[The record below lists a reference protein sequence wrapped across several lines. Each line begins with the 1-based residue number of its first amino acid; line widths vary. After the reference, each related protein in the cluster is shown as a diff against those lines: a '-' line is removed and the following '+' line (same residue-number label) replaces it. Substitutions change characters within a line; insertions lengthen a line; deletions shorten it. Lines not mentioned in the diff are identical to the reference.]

1 MKKII
6 KNNVNIKYLWWI
18 ESNNKNS
25 LDFVSLTWSSTL
37 VDINWFL
44 GLIDYWM
51 FQWWKNDE
59 KYNQEPFELA
69 EKLDFVV
76 LTHAHLDH
84 CWRLPFL
91 VKSWFS
97 WPIYTTRL
105 TWLQTKEMLF
115 DYVRIM
121 KAEIDKSKNLN
132 KKVSKKFKQCEFLV
146 RAYESLNSNKLSR
159 EDREKIEKKLY
170 RKFPEIDSNELN
182 LAYLEAKDYLSKNKE
197 SDYLRKVD
205 DLLFD
210 ESDVERTFSLFKF
223 VDNWEEI
230 TIKENISFFTSEV
243 SIEKLFSL
251 WVDKNEEKVYLSVE
265 IFNKIVEEIGQRIE
279 NTKKA
284 LKENLEIS
292 KRNDKIKSDY
302 LSLSNENIDLEDLL
316 EDYYEIPYS
325 IEQLKNLKNNLS
337 PKVDFKD
344 ELDSPLI
351 KAIKLRFF
359 SAWHI
364 EWSSQVLLQI
374 VTETAKRVLWVL
386 NKEIPWFKRKT
397 EKTTNL
403 LFSWDLWRISDPNLP
418 WIPAKIPFKLDYA
431 QVESTY
437 AWRNHEKREEMEK
450 IFFEELENANWK
462 VLIPAFS
469 IQRTQEV
476 LLMILNEMKKRASD
490 LKEYKERKKELKKLK
505 ETLLE
510 TVIDS
515 KKAINI
521 SKAIEILQK
530 EILWLKKSVIFQNII
545 VDSPLSKVIT
555 NIYRNDKNIN
565 EKYKLLDPAEQ
576 IRVFWRQVIHF
587 LEWKKDQ
594 EKIYS
599 ENKKN
604 SKEIIVSAAWMCEW
618 WSILFHL
625 QNILEDKD
633 AKIVFV
639 WYCPEST
646 NWGKIKAR
654 KEIFIEWKK
663 FQVLCELADLKGFS
677 AHIDWNELLEYLWN
691 LDFAFWAKL
700 ALNHGWEAR
709 EDFAEQINLTL
720 DKIHSK
726 VNILVPDLFD
736 EVSINIKK

>member
-1 MKKII
+1 M
-6 KNNVNIKYLWWI
+6 KNNVIIKYFGGI
-18 ESNNKNS
+18 ESDNKKSPN
-25 LDFVSLTWSSTL
+25 FVSLTGSSTL
-37 VDINWFL
+37 VDINGFL
-44 GLIDYWM
+44 GLIDYGM
-51 FQWWKNDE
+51 FQGGKNDE

-84 CWRLPFL
+84 CGRLPFL
-91 VKSWFS
+91 VKSGFS
-97 WPIYTTRL
+97 GPIYTTRL
-105 TWLQTKEMLF
+105 TGLQTKEMLF

-223 VDNWEEI
+223 VDNGEEI
-230 TIKENISFFTSEV
+230 TVKENISFFTSEV

-251 WVDKNEEKVYLSVE
+251 GVDKNEEKVYLSVE

-292 KRNDKIKSDY
+292 KRNDKIKSEY
-302 LSLSNENIDLEDLL
+302 LSNENIDLEDSL

-359 SAWHI
+359 SAGHI
-364 EWSSQVLLQI
+364 EGSSQVLLQI
-374 VTETAKRVLWVL
+374 VTETAKRVLGVL
-386 NKEIPWFKRKT
+386 NKEIPGFKRKT

-403 LFSWDLWRISDPNLP
+403 LFSGDLGRISDPNLP
-418 WIPAKIPFKLDYA
+418 GIPAKIPFKLDYA

-437 AWRNHEKREEMEK
+437 AGRNHEKREEMEK
-450 IFFEELENANWK
+450 VFFEELENANGK

-476 LLMILNEMKKRASD
+476 LLMILNEMKKRISD

-530 EILWLKKSVIFQNII
+530 EILGLKKSVIFQNII

-576 IRVFWRQVIHF
+576 IRVFGRQVIHF
-587 LEWKKDQ
+587 LEGKKDQ
-594 EKIYS
+594 EKIYI

-604 SKEIIVSAAWMCEW
+604 SKEIIVSAAGMCEGG
-618 WSILFHL
+618 SILFHL

-639 WYCPEST
+639 GYCPEST
-646 NWGKIKAR
+646 NGGKIKAR
-654 KEIFIEWKK
+654 KEIFIEGKK

-677 AHIDWNELLEYLWN
+677 AHIDGNELLEYLGN
-691 LDFAFWAKL
+691 LDFAFGAKL
-700 ALNHGWEAR
+700 ALNHGGEAR
-709 EDFAEQINLTL
+709 KDFAEQILTL

>member
-1 MKKII
+1 MI
-6 KNNVNIKYLWWI
+6 
-18 ESNNKNS
+18 
-25 LDFVSLTWSSTL
+25 
-37 VDINWFL
+37 
-44 GLIDYWM
+44 
-51 FQWWKNDE
+51 Q
-59 KYNQEPFELA
+59 
-69 EKLDFVV
+69 
-76 LTHAHLDH
+76 
-84 CWRLPFL
+84 
-91 VKSWFS
+91 
-97 WPIYTTRL
+97 
-105 TWLQTKEMLF
+105 
-115 DYVRIM
+115 
-121 KAEIDKSKNLN
+121 
-132 KKVSKKFKQCEFLV
+132 
-146 RAYESLNSNKLSR
+146 
-159 EDREKIEKKLY
+159 
-170 RKFPEIDSNELN
+170 NELN

-197 SDYLRKVD
+197 SNYLRKVD

-292 KRNDKIKSDY
+292 KRNDKIKSEY

-476 LLMILNEMKKRASD
+476 LLMILNEMKKRVSD
-490 LKEYKERKKELKKLK
+490 LEEYKERKKELKKLK

-709 EDFAEQINLTL
+709 KDFAEQILTL

>member
-1 MKKII
+1 M
-6 KNNVNIKYLWWI
+6 
-18 ESNNKNS
+18 
-25 LDFVSLTWSSTL
+25 
-37 VDINWFL
+37 
-44 GLIDYWM
+44 
-51 FQWWKNDE
+51 
-59 KYNQEPFELA
+59 
-69 EKLDFVV
+69 
-76 LTHAHLDH
+76 
-84 CWRLPFL
+84 
-91 VKSWFS
+91 
-97 WPIYTTRL
+97 
-105 TWLQTKEMLF
+105 
-115 DYVRIM
+115 
-121 KAEIDKSKNLN
+121 
-132 KKVSKKFKQCEFLV
+132 
-146 RAYESLNSNKLSR
+146 
-159 EDREKIEKKLY
+159 
-170 RKFPEIDSNELN
+170 
-182 LAYLEAKDYLSKNKE
+182 
-197 SDYLRKVD
+197 RKVD

-230 TIKENISFFTSEV
+230 TVKENISFFTSEV

-292 KRNDKIKSDY
+292 KRNDKIKSEY

-476 LLMILNEMKKRASD
+476 LLMILNEMKKRVSD
-490 LKEYKERKKELKKLK
+490 LEEYKERKKELKKLK

-709 EDFAEQINLTL
+709 RDFAEQINLTL

-726 VNILVPDLFD
+726 VNILIPDLFD

>member
-1 MKKII
+1 M
-6 KNNVNIKYLWWI
+6 KNNVIIKYFWWI
-18 ESNNKNS
+18 ESNNKKS

-37 VDINWFL
+37 VDIDWFL

-91 VKSWFS
+91 VKNWFS

-292 KRNDKIKSDY
+292 KRNDKIKSEY
-302 LSLSNENIDLEDLL
+302 LSNENIDLEDSL

-337 PKVDFKD
+337 LKTDFKD

-450 IFFEELENANWK
+450 VFFEELENANWK

-469 IQRTQEV
+469 IQRTQEI
-476 LLMILNEMKKRASD
+476 LLMILNEMKKRVSD

-709 EDFAEQINLTL
+709 KDFAEQILTL

>member
-1 MKKII
+1 M
-6 KNNVNIKYLWWI
+6 KNNVIIKYFWWI
-18 ESNNKNS
+18 ESDNKTSPN
-25 LDFVSLTWSSTL
+25 FVSLTWSSTL
-37 VDINWFL
+37 IDIDWFL

-230 TIKENISFFTSEV
+230 TVKENISFFTSEV

-292 KRNDKIKSDY
+292 KRNDKIKSEY
-302 LSLSNENIDLEDLL
+302 LSNENIDLEDSL

-344 ELDSPLI
+344 ELDSSLI

-418 WIPAKIPFKLDYA
+418 WIPDKIPFKIDYA

-450 IFFEELENANWK
+450 VFFEELENANWK

-476 LLMILNEMKKRASD
+476 LLMILNEMKKRVSD

-594 EKIYS
+594 EKIYN

-709 EDFAEQINLTL
+709 KDFAEQINLTL
-720 DKIHSK
+720 DRIHNK
-726 VNILVPDLFD
+726 VNILIPDLFD
-736 EVSINIKK
+736 EVSINIRK

>member
-1 MKKII
+1 M
-6 KNNVNIKYLWWI
+6 KNNVIIKYFWWI
-18 ESNNKNS
+18 ESDNKKSPN
-25 LDFVSLTWSSTL
+25 FVSLTWSSTL
-37 VDINWFL
+37 VDIDWFL

-197 SDYLRKVD
+197 SNYLRKVD

-292 KRNDKIKSDY
+292 KRNDKIKSEY
-302 LSLSNENIDLEDLL
+302 LSNENIDLEDSL

-450 IFFEELENANWK
+450 VFFEELENANWK

-476 LLMILNEMKKRASD
+476 LLMILNEMKKRISD

-594 EKIYS
+594 EKIYI

-709 EDFAEQINLTL
+709 KDFAEQILTL

>member
-1 MKKII
+1 MI
-6 KNNVNIKYLWWI
+6 
-18 ESNNKNS
+18 
-25 LDFVSLTWSSTL
+25 
-37 VDINWFL
+37 
-44 GLIDYWM
+44 
-51 FQWWKNDE
+51 Q
-59 KYNQEPFELA
+59 
-69 EKLDFVV
+69 
-76 LTHAHLDH
+76 
-84 CWRLPFL
+84 
-91 VKSWFS
+91 
-97 WPIYTTRL
+97 
-105 TWLQTKEMLF
+105 
-115 DYVRIM
+115 
-121 KAEIDKSKNLN
+121 
-132 KKVSKKFKQCEFLV
+132 
-146 RAYESLNSNKLSR
+146 
-159 EDREKIEKKLY
+159 
-170 RKFPEIDSNELN
+170 NELN

-197 SDYLRKVD
+197 SNYLRKVD

-292 KRNDKIKSDY
+292 KRNDKIKSEY

-476 LLMILNEMKKRASD
+476 LLMILNEMKKRVSD
-490 LKEYKERKKELKKLK
+490 LEEYKERKKELKKLK

-691 LDFAFWAKL
+691 YYK
-700 ALNHGWEAR
+700 H
-709 EDFAEQINLTL
+709 
-720 DKIHSK
+720 
-726 VNILVPDLFD
+726 
-736 EVSINIKK
+736 

>member
-1 MKKII
+1 MSKIA
-6 KNNVNIKYLWWI
+6 KIKYLWWI
-18 ESNNKNS
+18 ESNNKKS

-230 TIKENISFFTSEV
+230 TVKENISFFTSEV

-251 WVDKNEEKVYLSVE
+251 WVDKNEKKVYLSVE

-292 KRNDKIKSDY
+292 KRNDKIKSEY
-302 LSLSNENIDLEDLL
+302 LSLSNENIDLEDSL

-469 IQRTQEV
+469 IQRTQEI
-476 LLMILNEMKKRASD
+476 LLMILNEMKKRVSD

-709 EDFAEQINLTL
+709 KDFAEQIKLNL

>member
-1 MKKII
+1 MSKIA
-6 KNNVNIKYLWWI
+6 KIKYLWWI
-18 ESNNKNS
+18 ESDNKTSPN
-25 LDFVSLTWSSTL
+25 FVSLTWSSTL
-37 VDINWFL
+37 IDIDWFL

-69 EKLDFVV
+69 EKLYFVV

-230 TIKENISFFTSEV
+230 TVKENISFFTSEV

-292 KRNDKIKSDY
+292 KRNDKIKSEY
-302 LSLSNENIDLEDLL
+302 LSNENIDLEDLL

-450 IFFEELENANWK
+450 VFFEELENANWK

-476 LLMILNEMKKRASD
+476 LLMILNEMKKRVSD

-700 ALNHGWEAR
+700 VLNHGWEAR
-709 EDFAEQINLTL
+709 KDFAEQINLTL

>member
-1 MKKII
+1 MSKIA
-6 KNNVNIKYLWWI
+6 KIKYLWWI
-18 ESNNKNS
+18 ESDNKKS

-170 RKFPEIDSNELN
+170 RKFPEIDSNDLN

-292 KRNDKIKSDY
+292 KRNDKIKSEY
-302 LSLSNENIDLEDLL
+302 LSNENIDLEDSL

-450 IFFEELENANWK
+450 VFFEELENANWK

-476 LLMILNEMKKRASD
+476 LLMILNEMKKRVSD

-709 EDFAEQINLTL
+709 KDFAEQIKLNL

>member
-1 MKKII
+1 
-6 KNNVNIKYLWWI
+6 
-18 ESNNKNS
+18 
-25 LDFVSLTWSSTL
+25 
-37 VDINWFL
+37 
-44 GLIDYWM
+44 
-51 FQWWKNDE
+51 
-59 KYNQEPFELA
+59 
-69 EKLDFVV
+69 
-76 LTHAHLDH
+76 
-84 CWRLPFL
+84 
-91 VKSWFS
+91 
-97 WPIYTTRL
+97 
-105 TWLQTKEMLF
+105 
-115 DYVRIM
+115 M

-132 KKVSKKFKQCEFLV
+132 KKVSKKFKQCEFLI

-292 KRNDKIKSDY
+292 KRNDKIKSEY
-302 LSLSNENIDLEDLL
+302 LSNENIDLEDSL

-476 LLMILNEMKKRASD
+476 LLMILNEMKKRVSD
-490 LKEYKERKKELKKLK
+490 LEEYKERKKELKKLK

-663 FQVLCELADLKGFS
+663 FQVLCEWADLKGFS

-709 EDFAEQINLTL
+709 KDFAEQILTL

>member
-1 MKKII
+1 M
-6 KNNVNIKYLWWI
+6 KNNVIIKYFWWI
-18 ESNNKNS
+18 ESDNKKSPN
-25 LDFVSLTWSSTL
+25 FVSLTWSSTL
-37 VDINWFL
+37 VDIDWFL

-76 LTHAHLDH
+76 LTHAHIDH

-132 KKVSKKFKQCEFLV
+132 KKVSKKFKQCEFLI

-251 WVDKNEEKVYLSVE
+251 WVDKNQEKVYLSVE

-292 KRNDKIKSDY
+292 KRNDKIKSEY
-302 LSLSNENIDLEDLL
+302 LSNENIDLEDSL
-316 EDYYEIPYS
+316 EDYYDIPYS

-476 LLMILNEMKKRASD
+476 LLMILNEMKKRVSD
-490 LKEYKERKKELKKLK
+490 LEEYKERKKELKKLK

-709 EDFAEQINLTL
+709 KDFAEQILTL

>member
-1 MKKII
+1 M
-6 KNNVNIKYLWWI
+6 
-18 ESNNKNS
+18 
-25 LDFVSLTWSSTL
+25 
-37 VDINWFL
+37 
-44 GLIDYWM
+44 
-51 FQWWKNDE
+51 
-59 KYNQEPFELA
+59 
-69 EKLDFVV
+69 
-76 LTHAHLDH
+76 
-84 CWRLPFL
+84 
-91 VKSWFS
+91 
-97 WPIYTTRL
+97 
-105 TWLQTKEMLF
+105 
-115 DYVRIM
+115 
-121 KAEIDKSKNLN
+121 
-132 KKVSKKFKQCEFLV
+132 
-146 RAYESLNSNKLSR
+146 
-159 EDREKIEKKLY
+159 Y

-230 TIKENISFFTSEV
+230 TVKENISFFTSEV

-292 KRNDKIKSDY
+292 KRNDKIKSEY
-302 LSLSNENIDLEDLL
+302 FSLSNENIDLEDLL

-364 EWSSQVLLQI
+364 EWSSHVLLQI

-437 AWRNHEKREEMEK
+437 SWRNHEKREEMEK

-476 LLMILNEMKKRASD
+476 LLMILNEMKKRVSD
-490 LKEYKERKKELKKLK
+490 LEEYKERKKELKKLK

-709 EDFAEQINLTL
+709 KDFAEQILTL

>member
-1 MKKII
+1 
-6 KNNVNIKYLWWI
+6 
-18 ESNNKNS
+18 
-25 LDFVSLTWSSTL
+25 
-37 VDINWFL
+37 
-44 GLIDYWM
+44 M

-284 LKENLEIS
+284 LKENLKIS
-292 KRNDKIKSDY
+292 ERNNKIKSEY
-302 LSLSNENIDLEDLL
+302 LSNENIDLEDSL

-450 IFFEELENANWK
+450 VFFEELENANWK

-476 LLMILNEMKKRASD
+476 LLMILNEMKKRVSD

-709 EDFAEQINLTL
+709 KDFAEQILTL

>member
-1 MKKII
+1 M

-230 TIKENISFFTSEV
+230 TVKENISFFTSEV

-292 KRNDKIKSDY
+292 KRNDKIKSEY

-337 PKVDFKD
+337 LKTDFKG
-344 ELDSPLI
+344 ELDSPLV
-351 KAIKLRFF
+351 KTIKLRFF
-359 SAWHI
+359 PAWHI

-374 VTETAKRVLWVL
+374 VTETAKKVFWVL
-386 NKEIPWFKRKT
+386 DMKIPWFRRKT

-450 IFFEELENANWK
+450 VFFEELENANWK

-476 LLMILNEMKKRASD
+476 LLMILNEMKKRVSD
-490 LKEYKERKKELKKLK
+490 LEEYKERKKELKKLK

-709 EDFAEQINLTL
+709 KDFAEQILTL

>member
-1 MKKII
+1 M
-6 KNNVNIKYLWWI
+6 KNNVIIKYFWWI
-18 ESNNKNS
+18 ESDNKKSPN
-25 LDFVSLTWSSTL
+25 FVSLTWSSTL

-132 KKVSKKFKQCEFLV
+132 KKVSKKFKQCEFLI

-292 KRNDKIKSDY
+292 KRNDKIKSEY
-302 LSLSNENIDLEDLL
+302 LSNENIDLEDLL

-476 LLMILNEMKKRASD
+476 LLMILNEMKKRVSD
-490 LKEYKERKKELKKLK
+490 LEEYKERKKELKKLK

-709 EDFAEQINLTL
+709 KDFAEQIKLNL

>member
-1 MKKII
+1 M

-230 TIKENISFFTSEV
+230 TVKENISFFTSEV

-292 KRNDKIKSDY
+292 KRNDKIKSKY

-337 PKVDFKD
+337 LKTDFKG
-344 ELDSPLI
+344 ELDSLLV
-351 KAIKLRFF
+351 KTIKLRFF
-359 SAWHI
+359 PAWHI

-374 VTETAKRVLWVL
+374 VTETAKKVFWVL
-386 NKEIPWFKRKT
+386 DMKIPWFRRKT

-450 IFFEELENANWK
+450 VFFEELENANWK

-476 LLMILNEMKKRASD
+476 LLMILNEMKKRVSD

-709 EDFAEQINLTL
+709 RDFAEQINLTL

>member
-1 MKKII
+1 M
-6 KNNVNIKYLWWI
+6 KNNVIIKYFWWI
-18 ESNNKNS
+18 ESNNKKSPN
-25 LDFVSLTWSSTL
+25 FVSLTWSSTL
-37 VDINWFL
+37 IDIDWFL

-292 KRNDKIKSDY
+292 KRNDKIKSEY

-476 LLMILNEMKKRASD
+476 LLMILNEMKKRVSD

-521 SKAIEILQK
+521 SKAIGILQK

-709 EDFAEQINLTL
+709 EDFAEQIKLNL

>member
-1 MKKII
+1 
-6 KNNVNIKYLWWI
+6 
-18 ESNNKNS
+18 
-25 LDFVSLTWSSTL
+25 
-37 VDINWFL
+37 
-44 GLIDYWM
+44 
-51 FQWWKNDE
+51 
-59 KYNQEPFELA
+59 
-69 EKLDFVV
+69 
-76 LTHAHLDH
+76 
-84 CWRLPFL
+84 
-91 VKSWFS
+91 
-97 WPIYTTRL
+97 
-105 TWLQTKEMLF
+105 MLF

-230 TIKENISFFTSEV
+230 TVKENISFFTSEV

-292 KRNDKIKSDY
+292 KRNDKIKSEY

-337 PKVDFKD
+337 LKTDFKG
-344 ELDSPLI
+344 ELDSPLV
-351 KAIKLRFF
+351 KTIKLRFF
-359 SAWHI
+359 PAWHI

-374 VTETAKRVLWVL
+374 VTETAKKVFWVL
-386 NKEIPWFKRKT
+386 DMKIPWFRRKT

-476 LLMILNEMKKRASD
+476 LLMILNEMKKRVSD
-490 LKEYKERKKELKKLK
+490 LEEYKERKKELKKLK

-709 EDFAEQINLTL
+709 KDFAEQILTL

>member
-1 MKKII
+1 M
-6 KNNVNIKYLWWI
+6 KNNVKIKYFWWI
-18 ESNNKNS
+18 ESDNKKSPN
-25 LDFVSLTWSSTL
+25 FVSLTWSSTL
-37 VDINWFL
+37 VDIDWFL

-132 KKVSKKFKQCEFLV
+132 KKVSKKFKQCEFLI

-292 KRNDKIKSDY
+292 KRNDKIKSEY
-302 LSLSNENIDLEDLL
+302 LSNENIDLEDSL

-450 IFFEELENANWK
+450 VFFEELENANWK

-476 LLMILNEMKKRASD
+476 LLMILNEMKKRVSD
-490 LKEYKERKKELKKLK
+490 LKEYEERKKELKKLK

-709 EDFAEQINLTL
+709 KDFAEQILTL

>member
-1 MKKII
+1 M
-6 KNNVNIKYLWWI
+6 KNNVKIKYLWWI
-18 ESNNKNS
+18 ESDNKKS

-146 RAYESLNSNKLSR
+146 RAYESLNSNKFSR

-197 SDYLRKVD
+197 SNYLRKVD

-292 KRNDKIKSDY
+292 KRNDKIKSEY
-302 LSLSNENIDLEDLL
+302 LSLSNENIDLEGLL

-403 LFSWDLWRISDPNLP
+403 LFSWDLWRISEPNLP
-418 WIPAKIPFKLDYA
+418 WIPDKIPFKIDYA

-450 IFFEELENANWK
+450 VFFEELENANWK

-476 LLMILNEMKKRASD
+476 LLMILNEMKKRISD

-594 EKIYS
+594 EKIYI

-654 KEIFIEWKK
+654 KEVFIEWKK

-709 EDFAEQINLTL
+709 KDFAEQILTL

>member
-1 MKKII
+1 M
-6 KNNVNIKYLWWI
+6 KNNVIIKYFWWI
-18 ESNNKNS
+18 ESDNKTSPN
-25 LDFVSLTWSSTL
+25 FVSLTWSSTL
-37 VDINWFL
+37 IDIDWFL

-292 KRNDKIKSDY
+292 KRNDKIKSEY
-302 LSLSNENIDLEDLL
+302 LSNENIDLEDSL

-386 NKEIPWFKRKT
+386 NKEIPWFRRKT

-450 IFFEELENANWK
+450 VFFEELENANWK

-476 LLMILNEMKKRASD
+476 LLMILNEMKKRVSD

-709 EDFAEQINLTL
+709 KDFAEQIKLNL

>member
-1 MKKII
+1 M
-6 KNNVNIKYLWWI
+6 KNNVIIKYFWWI
-18 ESNNKNS
+18 ESNNKKSPN
-25 LDFVSLTWSSTL
+25 FVSLTWSSTL
-37 VDINWFL
+37 IDIDWFL

-132 KKVSKKFKQCEFLV
+132 KKVSKKFKQCEFLI

-292 KRNDKIKSDY
+292 KRNDKIKSEY
-302 LSLSNENIDLEDLL
+302 LSNENIDLEDSL

-450 IFFEELENANWK
+450 VFFEELENANWK

-476 LLMILNEMKKRASD
+476 LLMILNEMKKRVSD
-490 LKEYKERKKELKKLK
+490 LKEYEERKKELKKLK

-709 EDFAEQINLTL
+709 EDFAEQIKLNL

>member
-1 MKKII
+1 M
-6 KNNVNIKYLWWI
+6 
-18 ESNNKNS
+18 
-25 LDFVSLTWSSTL
+25 
-37 VDINWFL
+37 
-44 GLIDYWM
+44 YW
-51 FQWWKNDE
+51 
-59 KYNQEPFELA
+59 
-69 EKLDFVV
+69 
-76 LTHAHLDH
+76 
-84 CWRLPFL
+84 
-91 VKSWFS
+91 
-97 WPIYTTRL
+97 
-105 TWLQTKEMLF
+105 
-115 DYVRIM
+115 
-121 KAEIDKSKNLN
+121 
-132 KKVSKKFKQCEFLV
+132 
-146 RAYESLNSNKLSR
+146 
-159 EDREKIEKKLY
+159 
-170 RKFPEIDSNELN
+170 KFPEIDSNELN

-292 KRNDKIKSDY
+292 KRNDKIKSEY
-302 LSLSNENIDLEDLL
+302 LSNENIDLEDSL

-397 EKTTNL
+397 EKTTKL

-450 IFFEELENANWK
+450 VFFEELENANWK

-476 LLMILNEMKKRASD
+476 LLMILNEMKKRISD

-594 EKIYS
+594 EKIYI

-700 ALNHGWEAR
+700 ALNNGWEAR
-709 EDFAEQINLTL
+709 KDFAEQILTL

>member
-1 MKKII
+1 M
-6 KNNVNIKYLWWI
+6 KNNVIIKYFWWI
-18 ESNNKNS
+18 ESDNKKSPN
-25 LDFVSLTWSSTL
+25 FVSLTWSSTL
-37 VDINWFL
+37 IDIDWFL

-182 LAYLEAKDYLSKNKE
+182 LSYLEAKDYLSKNKE

-292 KRNDKIKSDY
+292 KRNDKIKSEY
-302 LSLSNENIDLEDLL
+302 LSNENIDLEDSL

-386 NKEIPWFKRKT
+386 NKEIPWFRRKT

-450 IFFEELENANWK
+450 VFFEELENANWK

-476 LLMILNEMKKRASD
+476 LLMILNEMKKRVSD

-709 EDFAEQINLTL
+709 KDFAEQIKLNL

>member
-1 MKKII
+1 M

-292 KRNDKIKSDY
+292 KRNDKIKSEY
-302 LSLSNENIDLEDLL
+302 LSNENIDLEDSL

-386 NKEIPWFKRKT
+386 NKEIPWFRRKT

-450 IFFEELENANWK
+450 VFFEELENANWK

-476 LLMILNEMKKRASD
+476 LLMILNEMKKRVSD

-521 SKAIEILQK
+521 SKAIGILQK

-709 EDFAEQINLTL
+709 EDFAEQIKLNL

>member
-1 MKKII
+1 M
-6 KNNVNIKYLWWI
+6 KNNVIIKYFWWI
-18 ESNNKNS
+18 ESDNKKSPN
-25 LDFVSLTWSSTL
+25 FVSLTWSSTL
-37 VDINWFL
+37 VDIDWFL

-132 KKVSKKFKQCEFLV
+132 KKVSKKFKQCEFLI

-251 WVDKNEEKVYLSVE
+251 WVDKNQEKVYLSVE

-292 KRNDKIKSDY
+292 KRNDKIKSEY
-302 LSLSNENIDLEDLL
+302 LSNENIDLEDSL

-450 IFFEELENANWK
+450 VFFEELENANWK

-476 LLMILNEMKKRASD
+476 LLMILNEMKKRVSD

-709 EDFAEQINLTL
+709 KDFAEQIDLTL

>member
-1 MKKII
+1 MSKIA
-6 KNNVNIKYLWWI
+6 KIKYLWWI
-18 ESNNKNS
+18 ESNDKNS
-25 LDFVSLTWSSTL
+25 PDFLSLTWSSTL
-37 VDINWFL
+37 IDIDWFL

-197 SDYLRKVD
+197 SNYLRKVD

-292 KRNDKIKSDY
+292 KRNDKIKSEY
-302 LSLSNENIDLEDLL
+302 LSLSNENIDLEGLL

-374 VTETAKRVLWVL
+374 VTETAKRVFWVL

-403 LFSWDLWRISDPNLP
+403 LFSWDLWRISEPNLP
-418 WIPAKIPFKLDYA
+418 WIPDKIPFKIDYA

-450 IFFEELENANWK
+450 VFFEELENANWK

-476 LLMILNEMKKRASD
+476 LLMILNEMKKRVSD

-654 KEIFIEWKK
+654 KEWKK

-709 EDFAEQINLTL
+709 KDFAEQILTL

>member
-1 MKKII
+1 M
-6 KNNVNIKYLWWI
+6 KNNVIIKYFWWI
-18 ESNNKNS
+18 ESDNKKSPN
-25 LDFVSLTWSSTL
+25 FVSLTWSSTL

-292 KRNDKIKSDY
+292 KRNDKIKSEY
-302 LSLSNENIDLEDLL
+302 LSNENIDLEDSL

-397 EKTTNL
+397 EKTTKL

-450 IFFEELENANWK
+450 VFFEELENANWK

-476 LLMILNEMKKRASD
+476 LLMILNEMKKRISD

-594 EKIYS
+594 EKIYI

-700 ALNHGWEAR
+700 ALNNGWEAR
-709 EDFAEQINLTL
+709 KDFAEQILTL

>member
-1 MKKII
+1 M
-6 KNNVNIKYLWWI
+6 KNNVKIKYFWWI
-18 ESNNKNS
+18 ESDNKKSPN
-25 LDFVSLTWSSTL
+25 FVSLTWSSTL
-37 VDINWFL
+37 IDIDWFL

-197 SDYLRKVD
+197 SNYLRKVD

-292 KRNDKIKSDY
+292 KRNDKIKSEY
-302 LSLSNENIDLEDLL
+302 LSLSNENIDLEGLL

-374 VTETAKRVLWVL
+374 VTETAKRVFWVL

-418 WIPAKIPFKLDYA
+418 WIPDKIPFKIDYA

-450 IFFEELENANWK
+450 VFFEELENANWK

-476 LLMILNEMKKRASD
+476 LLMILNEMKKRVSD

-709 EDFAEQINLTL
+709 KDFAEQILTL

>member
-1 MKKII
+1 M

-251 WVDKNEEKVYLSVE
+251 WVDKNGEKVYLSVE

-292 KRNDKIKSDY
+292 KRNDKIKSEY
-302 LSLSNENIDLEDLL
+302 LSNENIDLEDSL

-437 AWRNHEKREEMEK
+437 AWRNHEKREEMGK
-450 IFFEELENANWK
+450 VFFEELENANWK
-462 VLIPAFS
+462 VLIPTFS

-476 LLMILNEMKKRASD
+476 LLMILNEMKKRVSD

-709 EDFAEQINLTL
+709 KDFAEQILTL

>member
-1 MKKII
+1 
-6 KNNVNIKYLWWI
+6 
-18 ESNNKNS
+18 
-25 LDFVSLTWSSTL
+25 
-37 VDINWFL
+37 
-44 GLIDYWM
+44 M

-230 TIKENISFFTSEV
+230 TVKENISFFTSEV

-251 WVDKNEEKVYLSVE
+251 WVDKNEKKVYLSVE

-292 KRNDKIKSDY
+292 KRNDKIKSEY
-302 LSLSNENIDLEDLL
+302 LSLSNKNIDLEDLL

-450 IFFEELENANWK
+450 IFFEELENANWN

-476 LLMILNEMKKRASD
+476 LLMILNEMKKRVSD
-490 LKEYKERKKELKKLK
+490 LEEYKERKKELKKLK

-709 EDFAEQINLTL
+709 KDFAEQILTL

>member
-1 MKKII
+1 M
-6 KNNVNIKYLWWI
+6 KNNVIIKYFWWI
-18 ESNNKNS
+18 ESDNKTSPN
-25 LDFVSLTWSSTL
+25 FVSLTWSSTL
-37 VDINWFL
+37 IGIDWFL

-91 VKSWFS
+91 VKNWFS

-230 TIKENISFFTSEV
+230 TVKENISFFTSEV

-292 KRNDKIKSDY
+292 KRNDKIKSEY
-302 LSLSNENIDLEDLL
+302 LSNENIDLEDLL

-386 NKEIPWFKRKT
+386 NKEIPWFRRKT

-476 LLMILNEMKKRASD
+476 LLMILNEMKKRVSD
-490 LKEYKERKKELKKLK
+490 LEEYKERKKELKKLK

-709 EDFAEQINLTL
+709 KYFAEQIDLTL

>member
-1 MKKII
+1 M
-6 KNNVNIKYLWWI
+6 KNNVIIKYFWWI
-18 ESNNKNS
+18 ESDNKKSPN
-25 LDFVSLTWSSTL
+25 FVSLTWSSTL

-230 TIKENISFFTSEV
+230 TVKENISFFTSEV

-292 KRNDKIKSDY
+292 KRNDKIKSEY

-337 PKVDFKD
+337 LKTDFKG
-344 ELDSPLI
+344 ELDSPLV
-351 KAIKLRFF
+351 KTIKLRFF
-359 SAWHI
+359 PAWHI

-450 IFFEELENANWK
+450 VFFEELENANWK

-476 LLMILNEMKKRASD
+476 LLMILNEMKKRVSD
-490 LKEYKERKKELKKLK
+490 LEEYKERKKELKKLK

-709 EDFAEQINLTL
+709 KDFAEQILTL

>member
-1 MKKII
+1 M
-6 KNNVNIKYLWWI
+6 KNNVIIKYFWWI
-18 ESNNKNS
+18 ESDNKKSSN
-25 LDFVSLTWSSTL
+25 FVSLTWSSTL

-292 KRNDKIKSDY
+292 KRNDKIKSEY
-302 LSLSNENIDLEDLL
+302 LSLSNENIDLEGLL

-374 VTETAKRVLWVL
+374 VTETAKKVFWVL
-386 NKEIPWFKRKT
+386 DMKIPWFRRKT

-450 IFFEELENANWK
+450 VFFEELENANWK

-476 LLMILNEMKKRASD
+476 LLMILNEMKKRVSD

-709 EDFAEQINLTL
+709 RDFAEQIKLNL

>member
-1 MKKII
+1 M
-6 KNNVNIKYLWWI
+6 KNNVNIKYFWWI
-18 ESNNKNS
+18 ESNDKNS
-25 LDFVSLTWSSTL
+25 PDFLSLTWSSTL

-230 TIKENISFFTSEV
+230 TVKENISFFTSEV

-292 KRNDKIKSDY
+292 KRNDKIKSEY
-302 LSLSNENIDLEDLL
+302 LSNENIDLEDSL

-337 PKVDFKD
+337 LKTDFKG
-344 ELDSPLI
+344 ELDSLLV
-351 KAIKLRFF
+351 KTIKLRFF
-359 SAWHI
+359 PAWHI

-374 VTETAKRVLWVL
+374 VTETAKKVFWVL
-386 NKEIPWFKRKT
+386 DMKIPWFRRKT

-450 IFFEELENANWK
+450 VFFEELENANWK

-476 LLMILNEMKKRASD
+476 LLMILNEMKKRVSD

-709 EDFAEQINLTL
+709 RDFAEQINLTL

>member
-1 MKKII
+1 M

-18 ESNNKNS
+18 ESNNKKS

-91 VKSWFS
+91 VKNWFS

-230 TIKENISFFTSEV
+230 TVKENISFFTSEV

-292 KRNDKIKSDY
+292 KRNDKIKSEY
-302 LSLSNENIDLEDLL
+302 LSNENIDLEDSL

-450 IFFEELENANWK
+450 VFFEELENANWK

-476 LLMILNEMKKRASD
+476 LLMILNEMKKRVSD

-594 EKIYS
+594 EKIYI

-709 EDFAEQINLTL
+709 KDFAEQILTL